1 MPSALD
7 TIAHVVLPNLMKLKG
22 ASTLVSAMERRETA
36 LFEQV
41 WQQTG
46 VEHKAQVIA
55 KEKDQGGAGVWRV
68 GVLSLPKPNEMGE
81 AYMCAFV
88 AKKNDAAVTRYFTLE
103 HDYVLATKST
113 RTIIG
118 EKDGSRFTKHG
129 EGPAISGDFQVD
141 AAAFIDAVMKIISP
155 PLSVDS
161 NRNYR

>member
-55 KEKDQGGAGVWRV
+55 KEKDQGGAGVWRI
-68 GVLSLPKPNEMGE
+68 GILSLPKPAEMGE
-81 AYMCAFV
+81 AHMCAFV

-103 HDYVLATKST
+103 HDFVLKTGAIK
-113 RTIIG
+113 TIIN

-129 EGPAISGDFQVD
+129 DGPPITGDFQED
-141 AAAFIDAVMKIISP
+141 ANAFVTAVMTIISP
-155 PLSVDS
+155 PLINP
-161 NRNYR
+161 NRNYG